1 MSALV
6 LTSILINGVIPAT
19 ADDSDDGCSSVA
31 VILGCDLGSSLGP
44 NEAVL
49 EVISSGGDPTEST
62 DGKEAIDRGHEDSW
76 FEDGV
81 SDNPE
86 PTMPENCSPL
96 NAQLCATP
104 PTTPADPAGP
114 APAVVVT
121 LRDIASFVPAKPGN
135 EMEPGGWA
143 VEDLPANFVA
153 GASVQVVSGTLLG
166 QPADVRF
173 TPVGY
178 RWRHSDGG
186 VVESGAPG
194 ATWAALGQR
203 EFTATG
209 TSHVYAESGEYTVSV
224 EVVLRAEYRF
234 AGSGWRSI
242 AGTLA
247 VAGDPQ
253 RVLVGDFDT
262 VLTDG
267 DCNANPSG
275 PGC

>member
-1 MSALV
+1 
-6 LTSILINGVIPAT
+6 
-19 ADDSDDGCSSVA
+19 
-31 VILGCDLGSSLGP
+31 
-44 NEAVL
+44 
-49 EVISSGGDPTEST
+49 
-62 DGKEAIDRGHEDSW
+62 
-76 FEDGV
+76 
-81 SDNPE
+81 
-86 PTMPENCSPL
+86 MPENCSPL
-96 NAQLCATP
+96 NSALCATP
-104 PTTPADPAGP
+104 PTVPEDPAAP

-121 LRDIASFVPAKPGN
+121 LRDIASFIPAKPGN
-135 EMEPGGWA
+135 GMEPGGWA

-153 GASVQVVSGTLLG
+153 AASVQVVSGTLLG

-178 RWRHSDGG
+178 RWQHSDGV
-186 VVESGAPG
+186 VVESGEPG

-209 TSHVYAESGEYTVSV
+209 TSRVFADSGEYTVAL
-224 EVVLRAEYRF
+224 EAVLRAEYRF

-262 VLTDG
+262 VLTNG

>member
-1 MSALV
+1 MDWRRLL
-6 LTSILINGVIPAT
+6 LTSTGVAVVIWLAT
-19 ADDSDDGCSSVA
+19 GGVAMANEIDFVSGQNSADETQLEAEQVIGVPDTQKESDAEEDSDSPDESAGEPLNLIEV
-31 VILGCDLGSSLGP
+31 SLG
-44 NEAVL
+44 
-49 EVISSGGDPTEST
+49 EVEDACSPTDPT
-62 DGKEAIDRGHEDSW
+62 R
-76 FEDGV
+76 
-81 SDNPE
+81 
-86 PTMPENCSPL
+86 
-96 NAQLCATP
+96 CATP
-104 PTTPADPAGP
+104 PTTPADPAEP
-114 APAVVVT
+114 TPAVVVT
-121 LRDIASFVPAKPGN
+121 LRDIASFVPTKPGN

-153 GASVQVVSGTLLG
+153 AASVQVVSGTLLG

-173 TPVGY
+173 TPVGF

-194 ATWAALGQR
+194 ATWATLGQR

-247 VAGDPQ
+247 VTGDPQ

-267 DCNANPSG
+267 DCNATPSG